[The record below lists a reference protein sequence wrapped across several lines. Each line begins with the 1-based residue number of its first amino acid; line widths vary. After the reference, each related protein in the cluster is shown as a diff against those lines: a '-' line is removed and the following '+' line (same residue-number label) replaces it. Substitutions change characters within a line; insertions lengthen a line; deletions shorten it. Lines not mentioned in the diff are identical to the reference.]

1 MLRVHFT
8 GEDLSRTLLSA
19 GPDPLWDVLLSLHQL
34 PGHDGA
40 LTFGPWRRQVR
51 AELPPS
57 LRWLGGLAPPRGYSP
72 DFLTPGADGLEHGLD
87 LIASTP
93 LRVIRQDLRI
103 LAVQQ
108 RSRAPARGLADG
120 SAAAM
125 RGLVDALRRYHQ
137 VALAP
142 FTRRI
147 ERSVRTDVAARGRTL
162 QHAGI
167 EGLFVGLHHQARW
180 RPPVLELPYPVDRD
194 VRLEGRGL
202 RLVPSFF
209 CWKYPIVLRDPE
221 RTPVL
226 VFPLERDFAW
236 SVVDLRSASPRSLEA
251 LLGRTR
257 ASILSTVATRAC
269 STSELAARVGVSKS
283 MASQHAT
290 VLRDAGLITTHRIG
304 RQVMHSSTAAA
315 DTLLESAS

>member
-1 MLRVHFT
+1 M
-8 GEDLSRTLLSA
+8 
-19 GPDPLWDVLLSLHQL
+19 WDVLLSLHQL

-40 LTFGPWRRQVR
+40 LTYDPWRRQVR

-57 LRWLGGLAPPRGYSP
+57 LRWLGGIAPPRGYSP
-72 DFLTPGADGLEHGLD
+72 DFLTPGADSLEHGLD

-93 LRVIRQDLRI
+93 LTVIRKELRI
-103 LAVQQ
+103 LAARQ
-108 RSRAPARGLADG
+108 RLPAPADALADG

-125 RGLVDALRRYHQ
+125 RGLVGALRRHHQ

-147 ERSVRTDVAARGRTL
+147 ERSVRADVAARGRAL
-162 QHAGI
+162 QDSGI
-167 EGLFVGLHHQARW
+167 EALFVGLHDQARW

-194 VRLEGRGL
+194 LRLEGRGL

-209 CWKYPIVLRDPE
+209 CWKYPIAFRDPE
-221 RTPVL
+221 LPPTL
-226 VFPLERDFAW
+226 VFPIERDFAW
-236 SVVDLRSASPRSLEA
+236 AVLTRRPASPRSLEA

-257 ASILSTVATRAC
+257 ATILSTVAARAC

-315 DTLLESAS
+315 DTLLESAT